1 LINVRRTG
9 RCLGCFGDEL
19 ASNLGDPSRN
29 RTILAY
35 KEWTMKTR
43 LLWLSSV
50 LVIAFALTFSVTTP
64 AAPSPK
70 PAPAAAAVP
79 APEPHPEIREALE
92 ALRKAKFRM
101 EHAAHDF
108 GGHRVDAIKATDEA
122 IRQLQICLQFDR

>member
-1 LINVRRTG
+1 MI
-9 RCLGCFGDEL
+9 
-19 ASNLGDPSRN
+19 S
-29 RTILAY
+29 AY

-43 LLWLSSV
+43 LLALFGV
-50 LVIAFALTFSVTTP
+50 VAVAFALTFSVTTP
-64 AAPSPK
+64 AAPAPK
-70 PAPAAAAVP
+70 PAPAAAAAPV
-79 APEPHPEIREALE
+79 PEPHPEIRDALE